1 MAVTSNGLNVRAA
14 ADAHS
19 FLMVSKDKMQEY
31 MTAFKTTTKKINEE
45 IDVFDDENKEW
56 LEEVFNPIEQAMI
69 IVEEK
74 FGACGNSIDKLV
86 DVASDVHAR
95 AKAGMGT
102 AQDSATATKNKLN

>member
-1 MAVTSNGLNVRAA
+1 MANSSNGLNVRAA

-31 MTAFKTTTKKINEE
+31 MTAFKATAKKINDE

-56 LEEVFNPIEQAMI
+56 LEEVFTPIEQAML

-74 FGACGNSIDKLV
+74 FEACGNSINKLV
-86 DVASDVHAR
+86 EVASDVHAR
-95 AKAGMGT
+95 AKAAMGT
-102 AQDSATATKNKLN
+102 AQDAATAAKNKLN

>member
-1 MAVTSNGLNVRAA
+1 MAVSSNGLNVRAA

-31 MTAFKTTTKKINEE
+31 MTAFKMTAKKINDE

-56 LEEVFNPIEQAMI
+56 LEEVFKPIEQAMI

-86 DVASDVHAR
+86 EVASDVHAR

-102 AQDSATATKNKLN
+102 AQDAATAAKNKLN

>member
-1 MAVTSNGLNVRAA
+1 MATSSNGLNVRAA

-19 FLMVSKDKMQEY
+19 FLMVSKDKMEEY
-31 MTAFKTTTKKINEE
+31 LTAFKVTAKKINEE

-56 LEEVFNPIEQAMI
+56 LEEVFTPIEQAMV

-74 FGACGNSIDKLV
+74 FKACGDSINKLV

-95 AKAGMGT
+95 AKAGMGA
-102 AQDSATATKNKLN
+102 AQDSATAAKNQLN

>member
-1 MAVTSNGLNVRAA
+1 MANSSNGLNVRAA

-31 MTAFKTTTKKINEE
+31 MTAFKTTAKKINEE

-56 LEEVFNPIEQAMI
+56 LEEVFAPMEQAML

-74 FGACGNSIDKLV
+74 FGACGNS
-86 DVASDVHAR
+86 
-95 AKAGMGT
+95 AKAAMGT
-102 AQDSATATKNKLN
+102 AQDAATAAKNKLN

>member
-1 MAVTSNGLNVRAA
+1 MAVSSNGLNVRAA

-19 FLMVSKDKMQEY
+19 FLVVSKEKMEEY
-31 MTAFKTTTKKINEE
+31 MTAFKTTAKKINDE

-56 LEEVFNPIEQAMI
+56 LEQVFAPIEQAML

-74 FGACGNSIDKLV
+74 FGACGNALNKLV

-95 AKAGMGT
+95 AKAGMGS
-102 AQDSATATKNKLN
+102 AQDNATATKNQLN